1 MAENNTNKETGKKLN
16 PMIII
21 ISLVVVVGLG
31 TFGGVYLFM
40 KNNNTEAKEIVE
52 TKVPILEEATVNL
65 GDTAGKKYLKTSVY
79 ISYDASNDDLATEI
93 TDKTVEIKDKTI
105 FYLKSKKSEDFNSGN
120 ETALKKELIAEINT
134 LLTKGSII
142 NVYFPADLLVQ

>member
-21 ISLVVVVGLG
+21 ILLVVVVGLG